1 MLIRVSASILAR
13 LVSTES
19 VWALAAESGG
29 AVFSTLKYSV
39 RSLLKTPWLTTVV
52 VITLA
57 IGIAANTAVFT
68 WTRGMLLNP
77 LRGVAD
83 AQRVFALETVTLAG
97 GYINVSYPD
106 FKDIRESSRS
116 LAGAVASAERPLSLE
131 GATQTERVWA
141 DFVSG
146 NYFDVLGLRPV
157 AGRFFRIEEQE
168 DALGKHPV
176 VIISERFWRWHFHAD
191 PGLMGQTVRLN
202 GRELTVIGIAPAE
215 FLGTVVGNSYDF
227 WLPLSMDPSLSG
239 SGDWLRNRGARGLK
253 VLARLRP
260 GVSLAQARA
269 EIQTIARRLA
279 QSYPQTNTDIRT
291 TTLVP
296 VYQAPYG
303 APVLLAPLLET
314 LLGAG
319 AVLLLIVC
327 GNVANLML
335 LRATARQKEFGIRLA
350 LGASSSH
357 VMGQLLLESMLL
369 AGLGGL
375 AGVLLAGRMAGLL
388 EFFVPPTTPPGVL
401 NFPPDSAVLVFAVAI
416 SLLTGLLCGLIPA
429 LQIVRHGQFGSL
441 RDSGRG
447 AIGDARAHRLR
458 GGLVISEVALALVVL
473 IGATLFL
480 ESFRHAKR
488 MDPGFDP
495 SNVLLA
501 AISLSEAGYST
512 EQGKLF
518 MRHLRDRLET
528 LPGVQAVSFGKDVPL
543 GFSDGNWDPVQV
555 AGYLPRRGEDMNIY
569 WNQVWP
575 GYFALLRIRFIEG
588 RDFTDR
594 DDSPAPPVVIVNE
607 AFVQRFFRGQE
618 AVGRKLRHWG
628 TDFTVVGVIEDIKYK
643 SVGESP
649 RPYFYLPMQQVW
661 APYFDF
667 ELHVRTDGT
676 PEQILPALRRELQS
690 IDPNVHVFEMFALS
704 DFIGASRFTQKVAA
718 SLLGVLGTLALLLAA
733 LGLFSVMAYTVSQ
746 RTREIGIRMALGART
761 SDVIRPV
768 LGQALR
774 LTLVGV
780 GVGLALSFALTRLV
794 ASQLLGVSATD
805 PLTFVGVSCLLC
817 AVALA
822 ASFIPARR
830 ATRVDPLVALR
841 SE

>member
-1 MLIRVSASILAR
+1 MF
-13 LVSTES
+13 T
-19 VWALAAESGG
+19 
-29 AVFSTLKYSV
+29 TLKYSV

-57 IGIAANTAVFT
+57 IGIAANTAVFS
-68 WTRGMLLNP
+68 WTQGVLLHP

-83 AQRVFALETVTLAG
+83 AQRLFALETVTLAG

-106 FKDIRESSRS
+106 FKDFLDSARS
-116 LAGAVASAERPLSLE
+116 LAGAVAASERALSLR
-131 GATQTERVWA
+131 GATQTDRVWA
-141 DFVSG
+141 EFVSG
-146 NYFDVLGLRPV
+146 NFFEVLGVRPV

-176 VIISERFWRWHFHAD
+176 VIMSERLWRWHFHAD

-215 FLGTVVGNSYDF
+215 FLGTVVGNSCDF
-227 WLPLSMDPSLSG
+227 WLPLSMEPVLSG
-239 SGDWLRNRGARGLK
+239 AGDWLQYRHARGLK

-260 GVSLAQARA
+260 GMSLAQARA

-296 VYQAPYG
+296 IYQAPYG
-303 APVLLAPLLET
+303 APQVLEPLLET

-327 GNVANLML
+327 GNIANLML
-335 LRATARQKEFGIRLA
+335 LRATARQKEFGVRLA

-357 VMGQLLLESMLL
+357 VMGQLLLESLLL
-369 AGLGGL
+369 AGLGGV
-375 AGVLLAGRMAGLL
+375 AGVLLAGRMAGWLQL
-388 EFFVPPTTPPGVL
+388 FLPPTAPPAVL
-401 NFPPDSAVLVFAVAI
+401 NFPPDSAVLAFALAI

-495 SNVLLA
+495 SHVLLT

-518 MRHLRDRLET
+518 MRHLHDRIET

-543 GFSDGNWDPVQV
+543 GFSDGYWDQVQV
-555 AGYLPRRGEDMNIY
+555 DGYLPRRGEDMTVY

-575 GYFALLRIRFIEG
+575 GYFDLMRIRFIEG

-594 DDSPAPPVVIVNE
+594 DDSQAPPVAIVNE
-607 AFVQRFFRGQE
+607 AFVHRFFRDQE
-618 AVGRKLRHWG
+618 PVGRKLRHGGAEW
-628 TDFTVVGVIEDIKYK
+628 TVVGVIKDIKYK

-661 APYFDF
+661 APYVDF
-667 ELHVRTDGT
+667 GLHVRTEGS

-690 IDPNVHVFEMFALS
+690 IDPRVHLFEMFALS

-718 SLLGVLGTLALLLAA
+718 CLLGVLGALALLLAA

-746 RTREIGIRMALGART
+746 RTREIGIRMALGAGT
-761 SDVIRPV
+761 LDVLRPV

-774 LTLVGV
+774 LALAGV

-830 ATRVDPLVALR
+830 ATLVDPLVALR
-841 SE
+841 AE